1 MSLLLD
7 ALKKAAEQKAA
18 KNRQPDAYKQAPDE
32 TGASDASAANLASEF
47 AVPDQDSHLDE
58 TEIDDLTIGQ
68 VMGEHD
74 FVGERDP
81 GREDTDLTGK
91 NLDPAQTKSSF
102 ITSES
107 TGNDDTEMTAG
118 DFEQTRSKIR
128 TAEKPATGDD
138 TEIQFPKSELTQL
151 DPSELYAAGSDQS
164 ENLQITSQK
173 RVIEDDTELTG
184 AVPEKSEDLQ
194 LGAKMEAGD
203 DTDLTGGTISRVF
216 DEDQTL
222 LLSGDDV
229 GEFMGDNETG
239 QEQPEQS
246 AESQVEDEKN
256 ITGPFVDDDTVIQ
269 ADSEPSEFSIDS
281 EPAGETSVED
291 YSVSRADGEQSN
303 VAVEDNTST
312 TGEDYSISLFQE
324 DYSVSRA
331 DGEQSNVAVEDST
344 STTGED
350 YSISLFDEAATPF
363 APDGAKSGDA
373 SRDASM
379 GDATIP
385 ELSLA
390 DKTGLRGLTV
400 FDISEH
406 SETDPNA
413 DRADITQPTSV
424 STDLEAPSKT
434 VTRADTTSTETYAPD
449 NYDRTLQRSEN
460 RDASNY
466 FTGMKSDTGTVLTAE
481 HAKKIFHSKS
491 SSQRMQK
498 FKLYGGLVVV
508 ILVVFFGMGVYQLD
522 GEIEKIDNSQR
533 PLKRDPLPGLIKNVA
548 DQGFTD
554 VLAAASGSEVDSR
567 VLKLVEG
574 AEMGVGIDEVVVE
587 IGLEVPDPPEGTNE
601 SQTDGYQD
609 EPEAVSMEVSV
620 QPPMEVSEQQ
630 PAAVSEPVIE
640 ASAND
645 LSDDATGPVTSAR
658 FQISTRTTITEKD
671 QWLLEAYAAYQ
682 RGDDETAW
690 AKYNAVLEIDP
701 ENRNA
706 LLARAAMNIHNN
718 NIAAAIRDYRVLL
731 IANPKDS
738 LAISSL
744 TAVVNIS
751 PEQSESQLKLLIRDE
766 PDSPYLN
773 FALGNVYGAQ
783 NRWQEAQGQYFTAL
797 EHNPDD
803 PNYAYNLA
811 VSLEH
816 IARPSVAISYYQLAL
831 DNFNKGLATFNRDVV
846 DQRLEMLR
854 QL

>member
-1 MSLLLD
+1 
-7 ALKKAAEQKAA
+7 
-18 KNRQPDAYKQAPDE
+18 
-32 TGASDASAANLASEF
+32 
-47 AVPDQDSHLDE
+47 
-58 TEIDDLTIGQ
+58 
-68 VMGEHD
+68 
-74 FVGERDP
+74 
-81 GREDTDLTGK
+81 
-91 NLDPAQTKSSF
+91 
-102 ITSES
+102 
-107 TGNDDTEMTAG
+107 
-118 DFEQTRSKIR
+118 
-128 TAEKPATGDD
+128 
-138 TEIQFPKSELTQL
+138 
-151 DPSELYAAGSDQS
+151 
-164 ENLQITSQK
+164 
-173 RVIEDDTELTG
+173 
-184 AVPEKSEDLQ
+184 
-194 LGAKMEAGD
+194 
-203 DTDLTGGTISRVF
+203 
-216 DEDQTL
+216 
-222 LLSGDDV
+222 
-229 GEFMGDNETG
+229 
-239 QEQPEQS
+239 
-246 AESQVEDEKN
+246 
-256 ITGPFVDDDTVIQ
+256 
-269 ADSEPSEFSIDS
+269 
-281 EPAGETSVED
+281 
-291 YSVSRADGEQSN
+291 
-303 VAVEDNTST
+303 
-312 TGEDYSISLFQE
+312 
-324 DYSVSRA
+324 
-331 DGEQSNVAVEDST
+331 
-344 STTGED
+344 
-350 YSISLFDEAATPF
+350 
-363 APDGAKSGDA
+363 A

-413 DRADITQPTSV
+413 DRADVTQPTSV
-424 STDLEAPSKT
+424 TTDLEAPSKT

-491 SSQRMQK
+491 SSHRMQK
-498 FKLYGGLVVV
+498 FKLYGGLVVA

-522 GEIEKIDNSQR
+522 GEIEKIDNSLR

-567 VLKLVEG
+567 VLELVEG
-574 AEMGVGIDEVVVE
+574 AETDVGIDEVVGE

-645 LSDDATGPVTSAR
+645 LSDEATGPVTSAR